1 MKKDSG
7 SQRHNVHHA
16 QRNMLQNS
24 WCILWSQ
31 HSRAKSLDHGWIC
44 RPSVFSLSALLRSLC
59 YSAKQALYC
68 GLFIPHPFSTR
79 APRPRPLPIGMPMPW
94 PTNCKFWL
102 FWSHWIQQIVWVY
115 INILNIEIIQFYWL
129 VSNCQIVCRVPS
141 LCLFLSVPL
150 EASHSALVEH
160 IHRIHKHHPFSSN
173 LAHNKSNW

>member
-1 MKKDSG
+1 MKQDSG

-16 QRNMLQNS
+16 QRNMLQNC
-24 WCILWSQ
+24 WFILWSQ
-31 HSRAKSLDHGWIC
+31 HTRAQSLDGWIC
-44 RPSVFSLSALLRSLC
+44 WPSVFSLSALLRSLC

-115 INILNIEIIQFYWL
+115 INILNILQTCIYRNYTLDINWL
-129 VSNCQIVCRVPS
+129 QKNCQIAG
-141 LCLFLSVPL
+141 CLPFAFSFRSPL
-150 EASHSALVEH
+150 RLLTL
-160 IHRIHKHHPFSSN
+160 P
-173 LAHNKSNW
+173 